1 MGWSYTH
8 VALFGPTREQIV
20 AVIGNRQAAVSPTF
34 NGFTLVA
41 HEEFESHDEDHISA
55 VATELSKILS
65 CPAIIICEFDD
76 DVLSYRLIE
85 AGALIDEYNSEPDY
99 FDFAGE
105 HIPPRGPLGG
115 DAERLCTA
123 LQRIDARERVD
134 RILHEQEVYIDAPDR
149 HRALAAALGMP
160 VFSVG
165 FDYGALQNDELPEGL
180 EEPDV
185 IFTATERG

>member
-8 VALFGPTREQIV
+8 VALIGPTQQHV
-20 AVIGNRQAAVSPTF
+20 AAVLRGRQAAVSPTV

-41 HEEFESHDEDHISA
+41 DKEFESHDEERISELA
-55 VATELSKILS
+55 AELSRTLS
-65 CPAIIICEFDD
+65 CPGIVISEFDD
-76 DVLSYRLIE
+76 DVFSYRLIDT
-85 AGALIDEYNSEPDY
+85 GVVIDEYNSEPDY

-115 DAERLCTA
+115 DAERLCSA

-134 RILHEQEVYIDAPDR
+134 RILHEQDAYLEAPDR
-149 HRALAAALGMP
+149 HRKLVEALGMP

-165 FDYGALQNDELPEGL
+165 FDYRALQNDELPEGL
-180 EEPDV
+180 EGPDV
-185 IFTATERG
+185 IFSETEPG